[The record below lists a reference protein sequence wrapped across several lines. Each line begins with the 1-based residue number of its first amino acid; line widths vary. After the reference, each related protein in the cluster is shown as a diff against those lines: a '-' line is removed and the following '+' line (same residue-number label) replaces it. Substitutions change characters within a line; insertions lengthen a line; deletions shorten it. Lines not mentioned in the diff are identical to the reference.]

1 MKPACHISQMRYKK
15 KTVSRNERKKVIS
28 KCHLS
33 TNTSCTHAF
42 WRTSKYNRPPRESVS
57 PEKKKVRFFNILQGR
72 VCMESN
78 RKWISFCRHM
88 SSNEISFCALS
99 RSVSTTFVAVPHRIK
114 GTQQKRYK
122 VSWDTSLFHNN
133 STSNKITLSVSVSL
147 GD

>member
-1 MKPACHISQMRYKK
+1 MKEKKSFPNATYPLTPAALMHFEELQ
-15 KTVSRNERKKVIS
+15 
-28 KCHLS
+28 
-33 TNTSCTHAF
+33 NTIGHQENPSHQ
-42 WRTSKYNRPPRESVS
+42 K
-57 PEKKKVRFFNILQGR
+57 KKKVRFFNILQGR

-133 STSNKITLSVSVSL
+133 STSNKITLSISVSL